1 MGIGEGNVPKTNTLV
16 FLGVSWVVLIDM
28 VTKTEA
34 CLAILIATKNRKHQ
48 LYKLLS
54 SISNSSVL
62 PSRVIIVYAGDS
74 LLEIKSHFE
83 GKLNIHLIYSCIS
96 SQTYQKKLG
105 VSNLLKSEKWVLFL
119 DDDVTL
125 EANTLKNLLDKYIY
139 AENMSSYVGF
149 GLAIRNQETQK
160 YKPIVRSLLAFTK
173 LYSPTPGIILSS
185 GHPQAYLQETMGCE
199 VVWLNGISA
208 WRSDVLSNY
217 GVHDLKTS
225 YSAYEDIIFSYSV
238 SKVYKLFFGAD
249 VAVLSQNPTK
259 SKSLTSEQFKSASY
273 IRYFFVDNN
282 KELSKYSLLFSH
294 FFRSVD
300 FVFRGRDRSKIPF
313 RIWLAAQIWFDLVR
327 ASIFMVN
334 SKILVNKRLF

>member
-1 MGIGEGNVPKTNTLV
+1 MGIGEENVPKTDALV
-16 FLGVSWVVLIDM
+16 FLGVPSVVLINM
-28 VTKTEA
+28 VSKTET
-34 CLAILIATKNRKHQ
+34 CLAILIATKNRKRQ
-48 LYKLLS
+48 LYKLLT

-62 PSRVIIVYAGDS
+62 PSRVIIVYADDS
-74 LLEIKSHFE
+74 LSEIKNYFK
-83 GKLNIHLIYSCIS
+83 GKLNVHLIYSYIS

-105 VSNLLKSEKWVLFL
+105 ISNLLNNEKWVLFL

-125 EANTLKNLLDKYIY
+125 ETNTIKSLLNKYIF
-139 AENMSSYVGF
+139 EESMSSYVGF
-149 GLAIRNQETQK
+149 GLAISNQEIQK
-160 YKPIVRSLLAFTK
+160 YKPIVRSLLAFVK

-208 WRSDVLSNY
+208 WRSDVLRNY

-238 SKVYKLFFGAD
+238 SKEYKLFFSSDIG
-249 VAVLSQNPTK
+249 VLSQNPTK
-259 SKSLTSEQFKSASY
+259 SKALTAEQFRSASY
-273 IRYFFVDNN
+273 IRYFFVDKN
-282 KELSKYSLLFSH
+282 KELSKCSLLFSH

-313 RIWLAAQIWFDLVR
+313 RIWLAAKIWFDLVR

-334 SKILVNKRLF
+334 SKNLVNKRLS